1 MMSESSSGFRA
12 RDGFALA
19 GVVIALGAVIVVALG
34 TWKWFVRETAPVVLD
49 WPGGSW
55 SFGAVSGLIVVF
67 GSLGAWWFSAR
78 NPGESRPQRAGRVAG
93 IAVCGGGAFAMV
105 MYIFAS
111 LPGRNCSSYD
121 DGCEYIPGTGSAL
134 IACLATAM
142 LVGWAAYRV
151 GSARAEERQA
161 RERERMRKLRK
172 KGKGK
177 SREARQR

>member
-1 MMSESSSGFRA
+1 
-12 RDGFALA
+12 
-19 GVVIALGAVIVVALG
+19 
-34 TWKWFVRETAPVVLD
+34 
-49 WPGGSW
+49 
-55 SFGAVSGLIVVF
+55 
-67 GSLGAWWFSAR
+67 
-78 NPGESRPQRAGRVAG
+78 
-93 IAVCGGGAFAMV
+93 MV